1 VINYE
6 PLREGV
12 GNLKFAFNIDN
23 GVHFLPEFVE
33 DYVTR
38 EFGKKF
44 FKNILKLCKKFKGS
58 KWEKSMI
65 DNPELSTF
73 IR

>member
-23 GVHFLPEFVE
+23 GVHFLPEFVMN
-33 DYVTR
+33 YVTR
-38 EFGKKF
+38 EVGKKL
-44 FKNILKLCKKFKGS
+44 FKNILKRCDNFKGS

-65 DNPELSTF
+65 DNPELSMF
-73 IR
+73 IK